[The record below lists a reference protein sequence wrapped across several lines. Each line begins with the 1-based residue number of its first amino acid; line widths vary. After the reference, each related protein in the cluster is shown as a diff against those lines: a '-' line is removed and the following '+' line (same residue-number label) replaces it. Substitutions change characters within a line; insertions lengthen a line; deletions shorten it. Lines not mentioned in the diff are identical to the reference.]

1 MRGSE
6 LSGEGVKYRPDI
18 DGLRAV
24 AVLSVVLYHF
34 GIGGLQGGFVGVD
47 VFFVISGYLITGI
60 IHSELKRGEFTL
72 ARFYERRARRIFP
85 ALFVVLLA
93 TMVAGLWILLPSDLA
108 RLGQSS
114 VATILFVSNLQ
125 YFRESGYFDS
135 SSEFNPLLHTWSL
148 GVEEQFYLG
157 LPLLLMVVW
166 KFWPRGLGR
175 VLAAC
180 AILSFVACV
189 AVQPIVAKAAFF
201 LSPFRAWELLLGSML
216 GIGAIPRIEG
226 KTLRNGVAVVA
237 LAALLG
243 AVAFMQSGIDFPGW
257 KAAVPVIATAAL
269 LHVGAS
275 GGSFVGRLLSWK
287 PLVFVGL
294 VSYSLYLWHWP
305 LLVLAK
311 YRNAMEPLPP
321 AFSLGLCATAF
332 LLAVGSYYWVEQ
344 PFRKSRRDGVRAT
357 SGRVFAVSGAMAAVL
372 VSAGI
377 GLKVSDGLPM
387 RVPEQVAALDRARM
401 PLIPFVECDEVVP
414 DARGQCQIG
423 DSTGERPL
431 ALIWG
436 DSHAMAWAPGMDELL
451 KKHGWSGRLAVN
463 STCAPLIGVSN
474 PKDPNCSQY
483 NDKIIEWVREHR
495 PNRIYLIAAWF
506 AWSNTKDSY
515 DLTDVVSG
523 EKGNER
529 IFGPAFGRTVE
540 RLQPYTEK
548 IVVVATTPGAV
559 DALPYKLAME
569 KWRNL
574 AAPKAI
580 SLNTYRARSHN
591 FWLAARP
598 YSAAVVLVDPES
610 WFCDNAGCQYIQD
623 GKLLY
628 RDGHHLNVDGARF
641 AASHLIVERDPA
653 AVVGSTA
660 AAH

>member
-6 LSGEGVKYRPDI
+6 VSGEGVKYRPDI
-18 DGLRAV
+18 DGLRAI

-60 IHSELKRGEFTL
+60 IHSELQRGEFTL

-226 KTLRNGVAVVA
+226 KTLRNGIAVVA

-344 PFRKSRRDGVRAT
+344 PFRKSRRDRVRAT

-401 PLIPFVECDEVVP
+401 PVIPFQNCDKQLPAANLDNCVIGSK
-414 DARGQCQIG
+414 DAKTR
-423 DSTGERPL
+423 
-431 ALIWG
+431 ALVWG
-436 DSHAMAWAPGMDELL
+436 DSHALAWLPGLDEALSAR
-451 KKHGWSGRLAVN
+451 GERGSLAIM
-463 STCAPLIGVSN
+463 SECAPLLDVIN
-474 PKDPNCSQY
+474 PKNPACTAHNEQVV
-483 NDKIIEWVREHR
+483 NWVRR
-495 PNRIYLIAAWF
+495 DGLASVYLIAAWVP
-506 AWSNTKDSY
+506 WSTEIGSYELSDSTG
-515 DLTDVVSG
+515 LSG
-523 EKGNER
+523 NAA
-529 IFGPAFGRTVE
+529 IFSAGFKRTIEQLSPHVDE
-540 RLQPYTEK
+540 
-548 IVVVATTPGAV
+548 IVVIAPTPGAV
-559 DALPYKLAME
+559 KFLPYRMAMATWLGTAQPDPIG
-569 KWRNL
+569 KPVY
-574 AAPKAI
+574 AAQA
-580 SLNTYRARSHN
+580 AN
-591 FWLAARP
+591 FWRGVAGTEDR
-598 YSAAVVLVDPES
+598 VRIIDPAP
-610 WFCDNAGCQYIQD
+610 WFCDAVQCRYASNGQ
-623 GKLLY
+623 LLY
-628 RDGHHLNVDGARF
+628 RDGHHLNVEGARF
-641 AASHLIVERDPA
+641 AARHLTAERALPPMA
-653 AVVGSTA
+653 GMAA

>member
-1 MRGSE
+1 MRGFE
-6 LSGEGVKYRPDI
+6 VSGEGVKYRPDI
-18 DGLRAV
+18 DGLRAI

-166 KFWPRGLGR
+166 KFWPRGLGG

-226 KTLRNGVAVVA
+226 KTLRNGIAVVA
-237 LAALLG
+237 LVALLG

-344 PFRKSRRDGVRAT
+344 PFRKSRRDRVRAT

-401 PLIPFVECDEVVP
+401 PVIPFQNCDKQLPAENLDNCVIGSK
-414 DARGQCQIG
+414 DAKTR
-423 DSTGERPL
+423 
-431 ALIWG
+431 ALVWG
-436 DSHAMAWAPGMDELL
+436 DSHALAWLPGLDEALSAR
-451 KKHGWSGRLAVN
+451 GERGSLAIM
-463 STCAPLIGVSN
+463 SACAPLLGVTN
-474 PKDPNCSQY
+474 PKNPKCTAY
-483 NDKIIEWVREHR
+483 NDQVSEWVLSGKVDRV
-495 PNRIYLIAAWF
+495 YLVAAWV
-506 AWSNTKDSY
+506 AWSAPKGGY
-515 DLTDVVSG
+515 DLTDSSGLRGNAVVFSTAY
-523 EKGNER
+523 R
-529 IFGPAFGRTVE
+529 RTIEELSPHVSE
-540 RLQPYTEK
+540 
-548 IVVVATTPGAV
+548 IVVIAPTPGAV
-559 DALPYKLAME
+559 KFLPYRMAMAT
-569 KWRNL
+569 WRGTAQPRPIAKAL
-574 AAPKAI
+574 YTAQAANFWNGVEEIKH
-580 SLNTYRARSHN
+580 RAR
-591 FWLAARP
+591 
-598 YSAAVVLVDPES
+598 VVDPAP
-610 WFCDNAGCQYIQD
+610 WFCDEVQCRYSNKGQ
-623 GKLLY
+623 LLY
-628 RDGHHLNVDGARF
+628 RDGHHLNAEGARF
-641 AASHLIVERDPA
+641 AAGHLMADREA
-653 AVVGSTA
+653 FSTATA
-660 AAH
+660 AAAAR

>member
-6 LSGEGVKYRPDI
+6 VSGEGVKYRPDI
-18 DGLRAV
+18 DGLRAI

-34 GIGGLQGGFVGVD
+34 GIGGLRGGFVGVD

-60 IHSELKRGEFTL
+60 IHSELQRGEFTL

-226 KTLRNGVAVVA
+226 KTRRNGIAVVA

-243 AVAFMQSGIDFPGW
+243 AAAFMQSGIDFPGW

-321 AFSLGLCATAF
+321 AFSLGLCAAAF

-357 SGRVFAVSGAMAAVL
+357 SGKVFAVSGAVAAVL

-377 GLKVSDGLPM
+377 GLKIYDGLPM
-387 RVPEQVAALDRARM
+387 RVPEQVAALDRERM
-401 PLIPFVECDEVVP
+401 PVIPFQNCDKELP
-414 DARGQCQIG
+414 DTNLGNCVIG
-423 DSTGERPL
+423 SKDAKTR
-431 ALIWG
+431 ALVWG
-436 DSHAMAWAPGMDELL
+436 DSHALAWLPGLDEALSS
-451 KKHGWSGRLAVN
+451 KGERGSLAIM
-463 STCAPLIGVSN
+463 SACAPLLGVTN
-474 PKDPNCSQY
+474 PKNLQCSAF
-483 NDKIIEWVREHR
+483 NDEVIEWVRHAKIDR
-495 PNRIYLIAAWF
+495 VYLVAAWY
-506 AWSNTKDSY
+506 AWSN
-515 DLTDVVSG
+515 SG
-523 EKGNER
+523 EGYGLIDIASGRRGNR
-529 IFGPAFGRTVE
+529 DVFGPAFGRTVE
-540 RLQPYTEK
+540 QLQPLVKE
-548 IVVVATTPGAV
+548 IVVIGPTPGAV
-559 DALPYKLAME
+559 KALPYKLAMAE
-569 KWRNL
+569 WRDLDMPQAVSRMRNQE
-574 AAPKAI
+574 
-580 SLNTYRARSHN
+580 RARN
-591 FWLAARP
+591 FWGGVRP
-598 YSAAVVLVDPES
+598 YAGSVTLVDPES
-610 WFCDNAGCQYIQD
+610 WFCGKRDCRYED
-623 GKLLY
+623 GGVLLY
-628 RDGHHLNVDGARF
+628 RDGNHLNSEGARF
-641 AASHLIVERDPA
+641 AARHVTARNIQPFIPSPA
-653 AVVGSTA
+653 GA
-660 AAH
+660 AN